1 MSLLPQL
8 STYTGM
14 LLVGLFIPILLRKKR
29 KQASDYKLMI
39 EQEQPPSPT
48 IIPTIENNVHIDF
61 HLPYITPT
69 HPFPPYLYIDCHS
82 FLCMFYSKRTYHHC
96 RLFTHRRY

>member
-48 IIPTIENNVHIDF
+48 IIPAIENNVHIDL
-61 HLPYITPT
+61 HLPCIHSYSS
-69 HPFPPYLYIDCHS
+69 FPPYLDCHS